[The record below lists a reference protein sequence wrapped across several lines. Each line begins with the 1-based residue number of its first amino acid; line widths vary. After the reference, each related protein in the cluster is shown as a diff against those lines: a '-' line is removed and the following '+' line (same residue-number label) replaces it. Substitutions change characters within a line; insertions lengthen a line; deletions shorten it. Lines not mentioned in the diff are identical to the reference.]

1 MSWDPGYHS
10 NEIPVDL
17 VNKSWQNKKG
27 DLNPIESR
35 DWLVKFLACNPY
47 FAAKLL
53 IGGTKG
59 DLYPIQEILI
69 RTWFQRKR
77 NMLIAGRGF
86 SKSYTTAIFVVLYAL
101 MNPGSKIGIFSASFR
116 QAKLLFTT
124 IEEFID
130 HPEAGYLRQCVDR
143 ERIRHST
150 DAYEMIIG
158 DSSVKALPLT
168 EKTRGLRMN
177 LIIIDEYLSVPEKI
191 VQEIIGPMLA
201 VKRGDTKKYEIIKEG
216 EDILVAQGK
225 MQEWERT
232 KFPENKTIM
241 LSSASYEMDS
251 LYQKV
256 YKQALM
262 DIRDP
267 EAKEVSNSVIR
278 LSWECAPPKMLD
290 YAEIESQRKRLS
302 KAQFD
307 REYGAIFTRE
317 TGGFFNIRDIDAA
330 TVETGSF
337 PKVKLKGDPG
347 KTYILSIDPTF
358 SAGSETADDFAIS
371 VIEMES
377 EESERG
383 FLVHSYA
390 IAKSEIKKRTRY
402 LEYLLNNFNV
412 RMISADN
419 GGGPKFIEEFNA
431 LHPDFHIKL
440 TEAAVNFDTEES
452 FQETKH
458 LYNPTSGAMVFYQV
472 FNKKGW
478 IREANEALQGD
489 IQHKRMMFASAIRF
503 SDADIEMNM
512 KLNLIVD
519 INDLEFKYM
528 DEATTDKAKKWEFI
542 ECVCERV
549 DNTRKELT
557 LIEMKSDTI
566 GNVRFDLPKE
576 MKQSVTK
583 NKVRRDSYTSLLIGN
598 MARRNLIRLRS
609 NPVIEHDLYV
619 GGWLS

>member
-1 MSWDPGYHS
+1 MSWDPGYHCP
-10 NEIPVDL
+10 EIPVDL
-17 VNKSWQNKKG
+17 INKSWENKKG
-27 DLNPIESR
+27 DLAPDEAR
-35 DWLVKFLACNPY
+35 DWFVKFLACNPY

-124 IEEFID
+124 IEEFVD
-130 HPEAGYLRQCVDR
+130 HPEAGFLRQCVDR

-158 DSSVKALPLT
+158 DSSIKALPLT

-177 LIIIDEYLSVPEKI
+177 LVIIDEYLSVPEKI

-201 VKRGDTKKYEIIKEG
+201 VKRGDTKKYELIQEG

-225 MQEWERT
+225 MKEWERT

-256 YKQALM
+256 YKQALS

-290 YAEIESQRKRLS
+290 YTEIESQKKRLS

-317 TGGFFNIRDIDAA
+317 TGGFFNIKDIDAA
-330 TVETGSF
+330 TVEPGCF
-337 PKVKLKGDPG
+337 PKVKLKGDPD

-358 SAGSETADDFAIS
+358 SAGSEEADDFAIS
-371 VIEMES
+371 VIEMEGDD
-377 EESERG
+377 SERG
-383 FLVHSYA
+383 FLVHAYA
-390 IAKSEIKKRTRY
+390 IAKSEIRKRTRY

-412 RMISADN
+412 RMIVADN
-419 GGGPKFIEEFNA
+419 AGGPKFIEEFSA
-431 LHPDFHIKL
+431 LHPDFHTKL
-440 TEAAVNFDTEES
+440 TEAAVDFDTEES
-452 FQETKH
+452 FQATKH
-458 LYNPTSGAMVFYQV
+458 LYNPASGAMVFYQV

-478 IREANEALQGD
+478 IRDANEALQAD
-489 IQHKRMMFASAIRF
+489 IQHKRMMFASVIRYD
-503 SDADIEMNM
+503 DAELIRNM

-519 INDLEFKYM
+519 LNDLEFKYM
-528 DEATTDKAKKWEFI
+528 DEATKNEAKKMEFI
-542 ECVCERV
+542 EHVDERV
-549 DNTRKELT
+549 ENTRKELT

-583 NKVRRDSYTSLLIGN
+583 NKARRDSYTSLLIGN
-598 MARRNLIRLRS
+598 MGRRNLIRLRS
-609 NPVIEHDLYV
+609 NPIVEVEEPLMFWV
-619 GGWLS
+619 N